1 MDKLSNGKVF
11 NQTIQNSSLLFIN
24 NYLEIICA
32 LINAFRPCSVSDIQ
46 AGSKVAYYMLEKL
59 KQQNNI
65 QLRLSEIATEQSSW
79 KI

>member
-1 MDKLSNGKVF
+1 MDKLNNGKVF
-11 NQTIQNSSLLFIN
+11 NQTIQNSSLLFIGN
-24 NYLEIICA
+24 CLEIICA
-32 LINAFRPCSVSDIQ
+32 LINAFRSCSVSDIQ
-46 AGSKVAYYMLEKL
+46 AGSEVAYYMLEQL